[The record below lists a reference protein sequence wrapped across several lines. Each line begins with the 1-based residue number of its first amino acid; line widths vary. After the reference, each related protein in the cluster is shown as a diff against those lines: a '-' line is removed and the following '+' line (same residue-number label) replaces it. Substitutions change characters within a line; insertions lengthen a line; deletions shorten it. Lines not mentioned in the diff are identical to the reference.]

1 MAFDFE
7 ALVGNLNVV
16 NGRSISTPPPGALV
30 EVAPKKAARGREADT
45 FFGLVLPSG
54 DSIAPAAFYEQ
65 MVALCAER
73 YFNSAGSVTNGLRAA
88 FSHLNEN
95 LFDHNQRDPL
105 RYEATILCA
114 VLRGADL
121 YVARIGA
128 GVALFL
134 QDDTVQPFPSE
145 FSNDEQLYGTPLGVQ
160 MSPDMRMAMYTVK
173 NGTRLLLADAALA
186 DLDYHAVSGA
196 LGRDDIGEV
205 LIGIKDLAAGMLTAV
220 AVEFVPPEV
229 ASPLAAREGEST
241 RAPSAEEM
249 ENAAA
254 DRQPAQ
260 SAAGGP
266 RLSDTRGDSVKRAAG
281 GAALTAAKVVD
292 GVNGAV
298 DVVLPPPKEPQ
309 KARSSSPW
317 MAALALLIPV
327 VVVVVVIVFWVS
339 GTGQSEFDKC
349 VSDAYQAAN
358 LARSIASSDV
368 RGTVAAW
375 GATNAVI
382 ERCETLKSGDPQ
394 LAALS
399 QEAQQVTDALVGI
412 DRRQT
417 TVVDSL
423 PSAAL
428 TRAVLQGEDL
438 YVLDNGNDIVYRL
451 TLNPNGLSVSP
462 GTRQAINAMRRGGT
476 INQFE
481 VGDILDIAWAD
492 DDAGLQ
498 QGSVIT
504 ALDSNGVLIN
514 CPPRFTQQC
523 SAQRLN
529 TSTWVRPTAIQFWQG
544 RLYVL
549 DPDANQIWRYDPS
562 GGAYPNAPQEY
573 FVGEG
578 RPDVRQAVDFAI
590 DTPGSIYVMLND
602 GSMLKYTSGQRV
614 GFAFS
619 NFPEGQTLSGV
630 RSMYLN
636 TNPTDQMMYIVEGNL
651 NTIYQ
656 TTHAGTRAAS
666 FRSLEDSQFN
676 ALADVVVDPNKDLI
690 YALSG
695 NTIFAFDRQQ

>member
-7 ALVGNLNVV
+7 ALVGHLNVV
-16 NGRSISTPPPGALV
+16 NGRAVSSTPPGALV
-30 EVAPKKAARGREADT
+30 EVAPRKAARGREADT

-65 MVALCAER
+65 MVTLCAER

-88 FSHLNEN
+88 FAHLNEN
-95 LFDHNQRDPL
+95 LFDHNQRDPHH
-105 RYEATILCA
+105 YEATILCG
-114 VLRGADL
+114 VLRGSDL

-128 GVALFL
+128 GVALFW
-134 QDDTVQPFPSE
+134 QDDAVQPFPID

-186 DLDYHAVSGA
+186 DLDYHAVCGA
-196 LGRDDIGEV
+196 MGRDDIGEM
-205 LIGIKDLAAGMLTAV
+205 LIGLKELAAVTLTAL

-229 ASPLAAREGEST
+229 ASSAAAREGEST
-241 RAPSAEEM
+241 RGETAGAVSEKTSTGKP
-249 ENAAA
+249 
-254 DRQPAQ
+254 Q
-260 SAAGGP
+260 SIAGGP

-281 GAALTAAKVVD
+281 GAALATAAVVD
-292 GVNGAV
+292 GVNSAV
-298 DVVLPPPKEPQ
+298 DKVLPEPKDSP
-309 KARSSSPW
+309 KTRTSPW

-327 VVVVVVIVFWVS
+327 VVVVAVIMFWVS
-339 GTGQSEFDKC
+339 GTGQSVFDKC
-349 VSDAYQAAN
+349 VADAYQAAN
-358 LARSIASSDV
+358 LARGIASNDV

-375 GATNAVI
+375 GATQAVI
-382 ERCETLKSGDPQ
+382 ESCETMKAGDPQ
-394 LAALS
+394 LAALR

-417 TVVDSL
+417 TVVDAL
-423 PSAAL
+423 PSAVL

-438 YVLDNGNDIVYRL
+438 YVLDDGNDIVYRL
-451 TLNPNGLSVSP
+451 TLNPNGLSVAS

-476 INQFE
+476 VNQFA
-481 VGDILDIAWAD
+481 VSDILDIAWAD

-529 TSTWVRPTAIQFWQG
+529 TSTWVSPISMQFWQG

-549 DPDANQIWRYDPS
+549 DPDSNQIWRYDPS

-578 RPDVRQAVDFAI
+578 RPDIRQAVDFAI
-590 DTPGSIYVMLND
+590 DTPGSIYVLLND
-602 GSMLKYTSGQRV
+602 GSLLKYTSGQRV

-619 NFPEGQTLSGV
+619 NFPEGQPLSGV
-630 RSMYLN
+630 ESLFLN
-636 TNPTDQMMYIVEGNL
+636 TDPTDQMMYIVAGGV

-656 TTHAGTRAAS
+656 TTHAGTRASS
-666 FRSLEDSQFN
+666 FRSLDDSQFD
-676 ALADVVVDPNKDLI
+676 ALTDVAVNSNKDLV

-695 NTIFAFDRQQ
+695 TTIFAFERQQ

>member
-7 ALVGNLNVV
+7 ALVGHLNVV
-16 NGRSISTPPPGALV
+16 NGRAISTTPPGALV

-54 DSIAPAAFYEQ
+54 DSVAPPAFYEQ

-95 LFDHNQRDPL
+95 LFDHNQRDPYH
-105 RYEATILCA
+105 YEATILCA

-121 YVARIGA
+121 YVGRIGA
-128 GVALFL
+128 GAALFL
-134 QDDTVQPFPSE
+134 QDDVVQPFPAE
-145 FSNDEQLYGTPLGVQ
+145 FANDEQLYGTPLGVQ

-173 NGTRLLLADAALA
+173 NGTRLLMADAALA
-186 DLDYHAVSGA
+186 DLDYHAVCGA

-205 LIGIKDLAAGMLTAV
+205 LIGIKDLAAGMLTAM
-220 AVEFVPPEV
+220 AIEFVPPEIP
-229 ASPLAAREGEST
+229 SPLASREGEST
-241 RAPSAEEM
+241 RDPSPVEVA
-249 ENAAA
+249 NASAA
-254 DRQPAQ
+254 KAQPQPA
-260 SAAGGP
+260 SGP
-266 RLSDTRGDSVKRAAG
+266 RLSDTRGDTLKHAVG
-281 GAALTAAKVVD
+281 GAALTTAKVID
-292 GVNGAV
+292 GVNDAV
-298 DVVLPPPKEPQ
+298 DIVLPPPKEPQ
-309 KARSSSPW
+309 KLRTSSPW

-339 GTGQSEFDKC
+339 GTGQSEFDQC
-349 VSDAYQAAN
+349 VANAYQAAN
-358 LARSIASSDV
+358 LARGIASNDV

-375 GATNAVI
+375 SATQAVI
-382 ERCETLKSGDPQ
+382 DTCNVMKPGDPQ

-417 TVVDSL
+417 TAVDSL
-423 PSAAL
+423 PSAVL
-428 TRAVLQGEDL
+428 TRVVLQGEDL
-438 YVLDNGNDIVYRL
+438 YVLDDGNDLVYRL
-451 TLNPNGLSVSP
+451 TLNSNGLSVAS
-462 GTRQAINAMRRGGT
+462 GTRQAISAMRRGGT
-476 INQFE
+476 VNQFA

-523 SAQRLN
+523 SAQQLN
-529 TSTWVRPTAIQFWQG
+529 NSTWVSPTSMQFWQG

-549 DPDANQIWRYDPS
+549 DPGANQIWRYDPS

-578 RPDVRQAVDFAI
+578 RPDIRQAVDFAI
-590 DTPGSIYVMLND
+590 DTPGSIYVLLND
-602 GSMLKYTSGQRV
+602 GSLLKYTSGQRV

-619 NFPEGQTLSGV
+619 NFPEGQTLGGV

-636 TNPTDQMMYIVEGNL
+636 TNPTDQMMYIVAGDL

-666 FRSLEDSQFN
+666 FRSLDDSQFN
-676 ALADVVVDPNKDLI
+676 DLADVAVDSNKDLI
-690 YALSG
+690 YAVSG
-695 NTIFAFDRQQ
+695 STIFAFDRQQ